1 MWWGN
6 HLHCVFSEAGLDTDK
21 NTQKGFLKFTEVIVH
36 YIISEHMDGLIL
48 DQMYYKYFFND

>member
-21 NTQKGFLKFTEVIVH
+21 NTQKGSLKFTEVIVH
-36 YIISEHMDGLIL
+36 YIISEHMDGFIL
-48 DQMYYKYFFND
+48 DKM